1 MSNKYLSM
9 YSKGSLNLSKGETM
23 AVATVKSSNVEITL
37 EIDGNEAKA
46 LYDLIG
52 HHTVGGSP
60 LQDIWYSLDKLYSDL
75 PDSNKTW
82 KKHPRR
88 DSTVLEY
95 I

>member
-1 MSNKYLSM
+1 
-9 YSKGSLNLSKGETM
+9 M
-23 AVATVKSSNVEITL
+23 ATATVTRSTVDVTL
-37 EIDGNEAKA
+37 EIDGDEAKA

-60 LQDIWYSLDKLYSDL
+60 LQDIWESLDKLYSDL
-75 PDSNKTW
+75 PDSDKTW